1 VVRKFYEWWRGGVR
15 IGEEGESRRG
25 VVRVGEE
32 GWRVYERRGEI
43 MIGEVESIV
52 GMEKREEKEEE
63 RKEINTE
70 KHEWIVSKK
79 GKEEQ

>member
-1 VVRKFYEWWRGGVR
+1 
-15 IGEEGESRRG
+15 
-25 VVRVGEE
+25 
-32 GWRVYERRGEI
+32 VYERRGEI